1 MSTIVSITLPKL
13 GESVAD
19 ATIISWLKQPGD
31 FVSKDEYIAEVA
43 TDKVDTDLPSE
54 FEGVLESILVQAGKS
69 ANVGST
75 IATIRVEGEIAQDT
89 TKPLPNKETKAV
101 SHASPSISNNAG
113 KELNSST
120 SSFLTPVVRNI
131 AAEAGLTTEDLAKI
145 PTSGSNNRI
154 TKKDI
159 LSFLSPPQ
167 VQAAPVGQNNPKQN
181 LEITDGDDV
190 IVLSRMRKLIGA
202 HMVKASQIVPHVTSF
217 SAADVSDLV
226 AWRDNTKDVF
236 TKENGVKLTYTHI
249 IMKKVVELL
258 KEYPKLNAWMN
269 GDDEFILK
277 QNINLGFAAAT
288 PDENL
293 IVPNVKNAGSLDIV
307 GLAKSVNA
315 LGQAA
320 KSNNLRPSD
329 IERTTFTVSNTGIF
343 GSMMGTPIISVPQV
357 AILALGEIA
366 SAPSVIIEN
375 GKEKLA
381 IRKKMHLS
389 LSYDHRVIDGA
400 YASKFLKGLKKA
412 LETV

>member
-31 FVSKDEYIAEVA
+31 FIAKDECIAEVA

-54 FEGVLESILVQAGKS
+54 YEGVLESILVQEGES
-69 ANVGST
+69 AKVGSA
-75 IATIRVEGEIAQDT
+75 IATIRVEGEITHKQGPAIDNT
-89 TKPLPNKETKAV
+89 TNQPTVGKT
-101 SHASPSISNNAG
+101 PSNSNQAG
-113 KELNSST
+113 RNLNNQAPC
-120 SSFLTPVVRNI
+120 FLTPVVRNI
-131 AAEAGLTTEDLAKI
+131 AAEAGLTPEDLTKI
-145 PTSGSNNRI
+145 PSSGANNRI

-159 LSFLSPPQ
+159 LAYLAPPKTQTGQ
-167 VQAAPVGQNNPKQN
+167 VTQANPKLN
-181 LEITDGDDV
+181 LEITPDDDL
-190 IVLSRMRKLIGA
+190 ITLSRMRKLIGA

-217 SAADVSDLV
+217 SSADVSNLV
-226 AWRDNTKDVF
+226 KWRDASKDQF
-236 TKENGVKLTYTHI
+236 SQENGVKLTYTHI
-249 IMKKVVELL
+249 IMQKVVEQL

-269 GDDEFILK
+269 GDDEFIVK
-277 QNINLGFAAAT
+277 KHINLGFAAAT

-293 IVPNVKNAGSLDIV
+293 IVPNVKNAGIMDLPA
-307 GLAKSVNA
+307 LAKSVNT

-320 KSNNLRPSD
+320 KNNTLKPED

-343 GSMMGTPIISVPQV
+343 GSLMGTPIISVPQV

-375 GKEKLA
+375 GEEKLA
-381 IRKKMHLS
+381 IRKKMFLS

-400 YASKFLKGLKKA
+400 YASKFLKGLKQA
-412 LETV
+412 LEGV

>member
-31 FVSKDEYIAEVA
+31 FVAKDECIAEVA

-54 FEGVLESILVQAGKS
+54 FEGILESILVQEGET
-69 ANVGST
+69 ANVDSV
-75 IATIRVEGEIAQDT
+75 IATIRVEGEVLQVA
-89 TKPLPNKETKAV
+89 PSSLPTAKTNTVTSTSTSV
-101 SHASPSISNNAG
+101 SHDAG
-113 KELNSST
+113 RKLNSNIP
-120 SSFLTPVVRNI
+120 SFLTPVVRNI
-131 AAEAGLTTEDLAKI
+131 AAEAGLTPEDLAKI
-145 PTSGSNNRI
+145 LTSGSNNRI

-159 LSFLSPPQ
+159 LSFLAPPQ
-167 VQAAPVGQNNPKQN
+167 VQAAPVIQTNPKQK

-190 IVLSRMRKLIGA
+190 IILSRMRKLIGA

-217 SAADVSDLV
+217 TAADVSDLV
-226 AWRDNTKDVF
+226 TWRDNNKDVF

-249 IMKKVVELL
+249 IMLKVVELL
-258 KEYPKLNAWMN
+258 KEFPKLNAWMN
-269 GDDEFILK
+269 GDDEFIVK
-277 QNINLGFAAAT
+277 ENINLGFAAAT

-320 KSNNLRPSD
+320 KSNNLKPSD

-375 GKEKLA
+375 GEEKLA

-412 LETV
+412 LETI